1 MRFPAARTR
10 SRKGGVDLTSR
21 YDFNFVRTPR
31 EILLFFLI
39 TGLTGLAM
47 GLSDGIFSNYFKDVY
62 DVDAMARGLIEFPRE
77 LPGLLCLAII
87 SAGAFLGD
95 VRMAILAQA
104 LMLIGITVL
113 GLVTPPF
120 AVMLI
125 FLFINSLG
133 MHMYLPL
140 NDSIGMSLVKDGRV
154 GSRLG
159 QFNGIRTATTMVA
172 GLLVFFGFRY
182 GFFSFS
188 SRIILPF
195 LLTAILLAVILVIYL
210 ALQKQLGARP
220 VKRERIRLVF
230 KKRYRNYYFL
240 AVLNGAHKQI
250 MAVFGPWVLIEL
262 LHRKADTL
270 AMLGVMGAAIGIFF
284 MPLLGKWVDRFG
296 PGRLMTIE
304 GTAFIS
310 VYLAYGLL
318 SRGFS
323 NGTLGQSGWPVFAVF
338 ALFALNRMAM
348 QFAMIRV
355 VYLRQIAEVPED
367 ITPTLS
373 TGVSM
378 DHVVSIT
385 LAAIGGWAWIAIGPE
400 YVFYV
405 SAALSILNVI
415 ISIRVTKETRDV
427 EGESEAVAE
436 VAA

>member
-1 MRFPAARTR
+1 MRQILSRAR
-10 SRKGGVDLTSR
+10 SRKGGVGLTSR
-21 YDFNFVRTPR
+21 NDFNFVRTPR
-31 EILLFFLI
+31 EIVLFFFI

-62 DVDAMARGLIEFPRE
+62 NVDAMARGLIEFPRE
-77 LPGLLCLAII
+77 LPGLLCLVVI

-95 VRMAILAQA
+95 VRMAILAQG

-120 AVMLI
+120 AVMLV

-133 MHMYLPL
+133 MHTYLPL
-140 NDSIGMSLVKDGRV
+140 NDSIGMSLVKDGRI

-172 GLLVFFGFRY
+172 GLLVFFGFKY

-188 SRIILPF
+188 SPVILPF
-195 LLTAILLAVILVIYL
+195 LLSAGLLAVILVIYL
-210 ALQKQLGARP
+210 ALQKQIGPQP
-220 VKRERIRLVF
+220 VKRQKVRLVF
-230 KKRYRNYYFL
+230 KKRYQNYYIL

-250 MAVFGPWVLIEL
+250 MVVFGPWVLIEL
-262 LHRKADTL
+262 LGRKADTL
-270 AMLGVMGAAIGIFF
+270 AMLGVIGAAIGIVF

-304 GTAFIS
+304 GAAFIS
-310 VYLAYGLL
+310 VYIAYGLL

-323 NGTLGQSGWPVFAVF
+323 DGSLAQTGWPLILVFI
-338 ALFALNRMAM
+338 LFAINRMAM

-355 VYLRQIAEVPED
+355 VYLKQIAEVPED

-373 TGVSM
+373 TGISM
-378 DHVVSIT
+378 DHVVSIA
-385 LAAIGGWAWIAIGPE
+385 LAAVGGWAWVAVGPE

-405 SAALSILNVI
+405 SAILSIFNVI
-415 ISIRVTKETRDV
+415 ISMRVTRETKE
-427 EGESEAVAE
+427 
-436 VAA
+436 AAGQQTAAM